1 MQLFKSNKFYFNV
14 CLFFESI
21 FSTRKITAKSLT
33 DLHTYISKAKY
44 ALLATFALLCVVFLL
59 GTRSLKAEQTSI
71 SKVNSSQFLCLEE
84 EFAKHP
90 IAHYAKSRLRA
101 RFNIGSR
108 RRYNEQHA
116 RTNNCILHSLKIQ
129 FVAKSVFLS
138 VGKLQEVLPRPF
150 YYIHLFRSALF

>member
-1 MQLFKSNKFYFNV
+1 MSLYFRPA
-14 CLFFESI
+14 I
-21 FSTRKITAKSLT
+21 KIDYLT
-33 DLHTYISKAKY
+33 NLRTSFSKAKY
-44 ALLATFALLCVVFLL
+44 TLIGAFALLCVIFLL
-59 GTRSLKAEQTSI
+59 GSRSLKVAQTSV

-108 RRYNEQHA
+108 KRYNEQQN
-116 RTNNCILHSLKIQ
+116 RLNNCVLHSLRIE
-129 FVAKSVFLS
+129 FVAKSAFFS
-138 VGKLQEVLPRPF
+138 IGKLQEVLPRPF